1 MPVAMIS
8 TSTSPAF
15 GPSRSSSTIS
25 SGFFASNATAARV
38 FMDGLLLARLSALH
52 DADRKT
58 SFGCFLIFVA
68 HVPPRLEH
76 RRDHRVEA
84 DDIRA
89 VADHRDA
96 AGVARLD
103 RAHRVALDAR
113 DLVVIGRAHG

>member
-68 HVPPRLEH
+68 HVAPRLQH

-84 DDIRA
+84 HDMRA

-96 AGVARLD
+96 ARLDRLD
-103 RAHRVALDAR
+103 RAQ
-113 DLVVIGRAHG
+113 IGRAHV